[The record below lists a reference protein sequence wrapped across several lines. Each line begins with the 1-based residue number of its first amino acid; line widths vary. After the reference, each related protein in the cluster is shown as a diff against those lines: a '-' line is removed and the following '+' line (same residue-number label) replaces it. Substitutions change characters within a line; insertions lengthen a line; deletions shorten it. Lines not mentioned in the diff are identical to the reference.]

1 MINNLNRVSV
11 HYHFGSS
18 SFLFQLSNVNYS
30 HSLVSKLNE
39 NQDTFNPSYETA
51 QSGPLFERLNR

>member
-1 MINNLNRVSV
+1 MVNNLNSVSV

-30 HSLVSKLNE
+30 HSLVSKLND
-39 NQDTFNPSYETA
+39 NQDTFNPSCETA
-51 QSGPLFERLNR
+51 QSGPLFERNR